1 MSFVKICGITNEK
14 DAFTCIDAGADALG
28 FVFYEKSP
36 RYIAPKEAR
45 KIIEKLPPFISKVG
59 LFVNENASSINA
71 KAKIAKISLAQL
83 HFNATKELQ
92 NSINLPCLSVKRVKS
107 QDDLIH
113 FDTSYTLIDAF
124 VEEYGGMGKRIELSW
139 LHNIDCS
146 KLILAGGL
154 HVKMLQEVKKYGF
167 YGYDVSSSVEKS
179 KGIKDKQKVMDFIQ
193 EAKK

>member
-36 RYIAPKEAR
+36 RYIAPKEA
-45 KIIEKLPPFISKVG
+45 KQIIEKLPPFISKVG
-59 LFVNENASSINA
+59 LFVNESATSINMV
-71 KAKIAKISLAQL
+71 AKITKISLAQL
-83 HFNATKELQ
+83 HFNATQELQ
-92 NSINLPCLSVKRVKS
+92 NSLNLPYLCVKRVKS
-107 QDDLIH
+107 QEDLIH
-113 FDTSYTLIDAF
+113 LNTHYTLIDAF
-124 VEEYGGMGKRIELSW
+124 VKEYGGMGKRIDSSW
-139 LHNIDCS
+139 LYNIDCS

-167 YGYDVSSSVEKS
+167 YGYDVSSGVEKS